1 MTYSIVARDPESG
14 QLGVAVQSAL
24 LGAGRIVPW
33 AEAGVGAVA
42 TQAMVEIA
50 HGPEL
55 LARLRQGERAADA
68 LVAAMESDPG
78 AAVRQVAVIGSTG
91 PPASHTGD
99 DTIPERGDLLD
110 EDFSVQANMMAE
122 PGVPEA
128 MAAAFVVADGDLASR
143 MLAALDAAQAAGGDF
158 RGQQAAGLI
167 VVEAT
172 PVERPPNGVVID
184 VRVDDHPEPL
194 VELRRL
200 TELAR
205 DFHTL
210 LATFDL
216 IESGDVDAAFVDFA
230 AVEGRLATV
239 PETGVVGVWTHL
251 ANGDEAGARDVVQR
265 FAGDRA
271 VVRRYLDVLPPPAIE
286 NDPDLLDR
294 LFDT

>member
-1 MTYSIVARDPESG
+1 MTYSIVARDPNSG

-55 LARLRQGERAADA
+55 LAQLRQGESAADA
-68 LVAAMESDPG
+68 LAAAMEGDPG

-91 PPASHTGD
+91 PPAAHTGD
-99 DTIPERGDLLD
+99 DTIPEQGDLVD
-110 EDFSVQANMMAE
+110 GHFSVQANMMAD

-128 MAAAFVVADGDLASR
+128 MAAAFVAADGDLASR

-172 PVERPPNGVVID
+172 PVDRPPNGVIID
-184 VRVDDHPEPL
+184 VRVDDHALPL
-194 VELRRL
+194 RELRRL
-200 TELAR
+200 TDLAR
-205 DFHTL
+205 DFHSL
-210 LATFDL
+210 LGTFDL
-216 IESGDVDAAFVDFA
+216 IEAGDVDAALVEFA
-230 AVEGRLATV
+230 AVERRLSTV

-251 ANGDEAGARDVVQR
+251 ADGDEAGARAVLQR
-265 FAGDRA
+265 FEGDLA
-271 VVRRYLDVLPPPAIE
+271 VVRRYLAVLPPPAIE
-286 NDPDLLDR
+286 HDPELLDS
-294 LFDT
+294 LFS